1 MARGRILLLMT
12 LAGLLGAC
20 RPQLPAAVD
29 YPYYAYRNALSLELL
44 RVERTDTATVLSLRG
59 YYRPG
64 WWITID
70 SLSFLYADGRRCA
83 LHGAEGIVPGTRK
96 YIREAETPGEGWV
109 AFRLFFDPLPTQAV
123 RCDFLEGESTDAFQ
137 MLGIDLTGRPV
148 QIAAGADGNPAED
161 RLPAASREP
170 GTTTIRIHLPVE
182 GPWTETISGDILVE
196 GRRPGVVRQLP
207 VFFDRDGVAEVR
219 FKQTR
224 TSAARISLGIG
235 TSQVSCWTKPGETAD
250 IYWVPNSRFLT
261 IQRLDLQEAE
271 VPHIRYEGAYA
282 AVNAQYGQF
291 PAYRLDLSA
300 PDLFR
305 GVRTGAEFSA
315 RVERRY
321 AALRARLDADTALTP
336 LQRDLSEV
344 LLKGDV
350 LRAMCTA
357 EDILRLQY
365 ALEHGTDAGYSPVV
379 LTDTDFAWLSAL
391 DLSDSRLLFCDATE
405 YLTDPRIRRLT
416 DSK

>member
-1 MARGRILLLMT
+1 MARGRILLLVVWT
-12 LAGLLGAC
+12 GLLGAC
-20 RPQLPAAVD
+20 RPQLPAVVE
-29 YPYYAYRNALSLELL
+29 YPFYAYRNSLSLELL
-44 RVERTDTATVLSLRG
+44 RVERTDTATVLSMRG

-83 LHGAEGIVPGTRK
+83 LHGAEGIVPGRHL
-96 YIREAETPGEGWV
+96 YIREAETPGEGSV
-109 AFRLFFDPLPTQAV
+109 AFRLFFDPLPERSA
-123 RCDFLEGESTDAFQ
+123 RCDFLEGESGGAFNI
-137 MLGIDLTGRPV
+137 LGIDLTGRPV
-148 QIAAGADGNPAED
+148 QIAAGAEGGPAPE

-170 GTTTIRIHLPVE
+170 GTTTLRIHIPVE
-182 GPWTETISGDILVE
+182 GPWTETIAGTALVE
-196 GRRPGVVRQLP
+196 GRRPGVFRQLP
-207 VFFDRDGVAEVR
+207 VSFDRDGVAEIS
-219 FKQTR
+219 FQQAR
-224 TSAARISLGIG
+224 TSAARISLGAG
-235 TSQVSCWTKPGETAD
+235 TIQLSCWTEPGETAD
-250 IYWVPNSRFLT
+250 VYWVPNSRFLT

-336 LQRDLSEV
+336 LQRNLSEV

-379 LTDTDFAWLSAL
+379 LTDADFAWLSAL
-391 DLSDSRLLFCDATE
+391 DLSDSHLLFCDATE
-405 YLTDPRIRRLT
+405 HLADPRIRRLT
-416 DSK
+416 DSE